1 MTRLTLILIIVAI
14 FAFLGLSVVFG
25 STVMAKTLIAL
36 VIGGAVALVIGSVIL
51 NWFKARKQ

>member
-14 FAFLGLSVVFG
+14 FAFLGLCVAFG

-36 VIGGAVALVIGSVIL
+36 VIGGVVALAIGSVIL
-51 NWFKARKQ
+51 NWFKGRKQ